1 MNSQLRRA
9 ILDFGPLLLFFTAYK
24 LFDLYVA
31 TATIMAAAIT
41 AVGIGYWID
50 RKIHPMPVFTAII
63 VLVFGGLTLYL
74 NNDMFIKMKP
84 TMIYTLFGSLLI
96 GGLYFKQP
104 FAKQVLGVMAIN
116 LSEEGWRGLTWRF
129 GLFFFGMAILNELIW
144 RNFSNDIWVDFHV
157 FGAITLTVLFSLSQT
172 PFLLR
177 HQIENETPGADQ
189 SES

>member
-1 MNSQLRRA
+1 MNPQLRRA

-24 LFDLYVA
+24 LFNLYVA
-31 TATIMAAAIT
+31 TATIMAAAVT

-50 RKIHPMPVFTAII
+50 RKIHAVPVFTAII

-84 TMIYTLFGSLLI
+84 TIIYTLFSSLLL

-104 FAKQVLGVMAIN
+104 LAKHVLGMAMS

-129 GLFFFGMAILNELIW
+129 GLFFLGMALLNELIW

-157 FGAITLTVLFSLSQT
+157 FGAVTLTVLFSLSQT
-172 PFLLR
+172 PFLLK
-177 HQIENETPGADQ
+177 HQVEDETPRANRSDL
-189 SES
+189 